1 METFTYFALKVQIM
15 ATKTALKRGPK
26 PKDYSLIKVP
36 VTIWVPR
43 KDKHAAQAAC
53 DKIAAK
59 YR

>member
-1 METFTYFALKVQIM
+1 M
-15 ATKTALKRGPK
+15 ATKTAQKRGPK
-26 PKDYSLIKVP
+26 PKDYSLIKIP

-53 DKIAAK
+53 DKIATK